1 MHRAQ
6 ARNKE
11 DIMNKAAWTDEGFTY
26 FKMED
31 FYAFAK
37 RNNWEM
43 DKIKTGNLI
52 KQLDLFNDEVR
63 MQIGKQT
70 PRCIKIKAMI
80 KHEIESTTL
89 PYDEAPF

>member
-1 MHRAQ
+1 MHRSQ
-6 ARNKE
+6 ARKKE
-11 DIMNKAAWTDEGFTY
+11 DIMNKSAWTEEGFTY

-31 FYAFAK
+31 FYSFAK
-37 RNNWEM
+37 RNNWEV
-43 DKIKTGNLI
+43 DKVKTGNLI
-52 KQLDLFNDEVR
+52 KQLEIFVDEVR

-80 KHEIESTTL
+80 RHDAQASTV